1 MGKVVETNIKKRSG
15 PKRKWPLVVGG
26 IVLIF
31 LILLVTGFFDVKK
44 PTIEGNERVTDEI
57 VMENLDMHEDMNLIW
72 YAMTHYNAEFELD
85 PLILSAEVF
94 IKWPHNVLVKI
105 VEKKVMGY
113 IPYMGM
119 FLCIDTTGSVLDSVH
134 EIDEG
139 TPMLTGIQ
147 VQSFSLG
154 EAVDTE
160 DTERFTIMLD
170 CLNVLEK
177 YELLTMTDEI
187 SVARAEDI
195 HWMID
200 GLDVSIGT
208 TQDLDRKTAAL
219 KEILNDTAHGS
230 GILHL
235 EDLNS
240 QIYIEKTN
248 S

>member
-1 MGKVVETNIKKRSG
+1 MGKVVATNIKKRKR
-15 PKRKWPLVVGG
+15 PRRKWPMVVGG
-26 IVLIF
+26 ILLVF
-31 LILLVTGFFDVKK
+31 VILLLTGFFDVER

-72 YAMTHYNAEFELD
+72 YALTHYNTKFELD

-94 IKWPHNVLVKI
+94 IKWPHNILVKI

-113 IPYMGM
+113 LPYMGM
-119 FLCIDTTGSVLDSVH
+119 YLCIDTTGSVLDSVH
-134 EIDEG
+134 EIDED

-154 EAVDTE
+154 EAIDTE

-177 YELLTMTDEI
+177 YELLAMTDEI
-187 SVARAEDI
+187 SVARAEDV
-195 HWMID
+195 HWRID

-208 TQDLDRKTAAL
+208 TTDLDRKAAAL
-219 KEILNDTAHGS
+219 KEILKDTNHGS

-235 EDLNS
+235 EDLNN
-240 QIYIEKTN
+240 QIYIENTN

>member
-1 MGKVVETNIKKRSG
+1 MGKVVETNIKKRGG

-94 IKWPHNVLVKI
+94 IKWPHNILVKI
-105 VEKKVMGY
+105 TEKKVMGY

-240 QIYIEKTN
+240 QIYIENTN

>member
-1 MGKVVETNIKKRSG
+1 MGKVVATNIKKRKR
-15 PKRKWPLVVGG
+15 PRRKWPMVVGG
-26 IVLIF
+26 ILLIF
-31 LILLVTGFFDVKK
+31 VILLLTGFFNVER

-72 YAMTHYNAEFELD
+72 YALTHYNTKFELD

-105 VEKKVMGY
+105 TEKKVMGY
-113 IPYMGM
+113 LPYMGM
-119 FLCIDTTGSVLDSVH
+119 YLCIDTTGSVLDSVH
-134 EIDEG
+134 EIDED

-154 EAVDTE
+154 EAIDTE

-177 YELLTMTDEI
+177 YELLAMTDEI
-187 SVARAEDI
+187 SVARAEDV
-195 HWMID
+195 HWRID
-200 GLDVSIGT
+200 GLDVSIGST
-208 TQDLDRKTAAL
+208 TDLDRKAAAL
-219 KEILNDTAHGS
+219 KEILKDTSHGS

-235 EDLNS
+235 EDLNN
-240 QIYIEKTN
+240 QIYIENTN

>member
-1 MGKVVETNIKKRSG
+1 MGKVVATNIKKRSG
-15 PKRKWPLVVGG
+15 PKRKWPLVVGS

-31 LILLVTGFFDVKK
+31 VILLLTGFFDVKR

-72 YAMTHYNAEFELD
+72 YAMTHYNTKFELD

-94 IKWPHNVLVKI
+94 IKWPHNVLV
-105 VEKKVMGY
+105 
-113 IPYMGM
+113 
-119 FLCIDTTGSVLDSVH
+119 IDTTGSVLDSVH
-134 EIDEG
+134 EIDED

-154 EAVDTE
+154 EAIDTE

-177 YELLTMTDEI
+177 YELLTITDEI
-187 SVARAEDI
+187 SVARADDV
-195 HWMID
+195 HWMIE
-200 GLDVSIGT
+200 GLDVSIGKT
-208 TQDLDRKTAAL
+208 TDLDQKTAAL
-219 KEILNDTAHGS
+219 KEILKDTHHGS

-240 QIYIEKTN
+240 QIYIENTN

>member
-15 PKRKWPLVVGG
+15 PRRKWPLVLGG
-26 IVLIF
+26 IVLVF
-31 LILLVTGFFDVKK
+31 LILLLTGFFNVKK

-57 VMENLDMHEDMNLIW
+57 VMENLDMHENMNLIW
-72 YAMTHYNAEFELD
+72 YVMTHYNTDFELD
-85 PLILSAEVF
+85 PLILSADVY

-105 VEKKVMGY
+105 TEKKVMGY

-139 TPMLTGIQ
+139 TPTLTGIQ
-147 VQSFSLG
+147 VKSFSLG

-177 YELLTMTDEI
+177 YELLTITDEI
-187 SVARAEDI
+187 SVARADDVR
-195 HWMID
+195 WVID
-200 GLDVSIGT
+200 DLDVSIGST
-208 TQDLDRKTAAL
+208 TDLDRKAAAL
-219 KEILNDTAHGS
+219 REILKDKRHGS

-240 QIYIEKTN
+240 QIYIESTK

>member
-1 MGKVVETNIKKRSG
+1 MGKVVATNIKKRKR
-15 PKRKWPLVVGG
+15 PRRKWPMVVGG
-26 IVLIF
+26 ILLIF
-31 LILLVTGFFDVKK
+31 VILLLTGFFDVEH

-72 YAMTHYNAEFELD
+72 YALTHYNTKFELD

-94 IKWPHNVLVKI
+94 IKWPHNILVKI

-113 IPYMGM
+113 LPYMGM
-119 FLCIDTTGSVLDSVH
+119 YLCIDTTGSVLDSVH
-134 EIDEG
+134 EIDED

-154 EAVDTE
+154 EAIDTE

-177 YELLTMTDEI
+177 YELLAMTDEI
-187 SVARAEDI
+187 SVARAEDV
-195 HWMID
+195 HWRID

-208 TQDLDRKTAAL
+208 TTDLDRKAAAL
-219 KEILNDTAHGS
+219 KEILKDTNHGS

-235 EDLNS
+235 EDLNN
-240 QIYIEKTN
+240 QIYIENTN